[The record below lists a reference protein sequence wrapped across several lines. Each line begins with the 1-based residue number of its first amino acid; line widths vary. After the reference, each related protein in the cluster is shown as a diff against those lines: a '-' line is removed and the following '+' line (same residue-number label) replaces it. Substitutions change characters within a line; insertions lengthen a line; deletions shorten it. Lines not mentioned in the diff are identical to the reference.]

1 MKKSFL
7 LLPLSLVVLSA
18 CTSNSPAPIS
28 DADGNLSPSVI
39 QSVNGSNVGGAW
51 QPEIQK
57 IHYLQWEIWSRHN
70 QIFNRLINNQQ
81 CQQHLHNLHFNPL
94 RKP

>member
-18 CTSNSPAPIS
+18 CTSNFPAPIS
-28 DADGNLSPSVI
+28 DADGNFSPSVI

-57 IHYLQWEIWSRHN
+57 KFITYNGKYGHATTKFSTD
-70 QIFNRLINNQQ
+70 
-81 CQQHLHNLHFNPL
+81 
-94 RKP
+94 